1 MIYFICVILAVII
14 IILSVRFYLFQR
26 SMQEITDG
34 LEEIIDRK
42 LDTNTLLTVSTR
54 ERHICRLAGQLNKQ
68 LRLLRKEHLRY
79 ENGDREL
86 KEAITNISHDLRT
99 PLTSINGYLDLLQKE
114 LTQQHPREALQ
125 TLNSGHT
132 PNGDRENASKA
143 LRYLEIIRNRT
154 EAMKQLTEELFR
166 YSIVLSDREENPVS
180 LSLNRVLEESLIA
193 FCGDLEQR
201 EITPDISMPEQ
212 PVLRTLDEASLTR
225 VFSNIISNAV
235 KYSDGDLHVKLTAEG
250 TVTFS
255 NRASG
260 LTPVTTAKLFDRF
273 FTVETVNMP
282 ENFKSESMQEHST
295 GLGLSI
301 ARLLTERMGGS
312 IGAEYKDGELHI
324 TVRFP

>member
-1 MIYFICVILAVII
+1 MIYFICVTLAVIN
-14 IILSVRFYLFQR
+14 IILGVRFYLFQK
-26 SMQEITDG
+26 SLQEINDG
-34 LEEIIDRK
+34 LEEIISRK
-42 LDTNTLLTVSTR
+42 LDTNALLTVSAR
-54 ERHICRLAGQLNKQ
+54 ERHICRLAKQLNKQ
-68 LRLLRKEHLRY
+68 LRILRKEHLRY

-114 LTQQHPREALQ
+114 LTQQPQEMSPSI
-125 TLNSGHT
+125 NSEHISDDDGANT
-132 PNGDRENASKA
+132 SKP

-154 EAMKQLTEELFR
+154 DAMKQLTEELFR
-166 YSIVLSDREENPVS
+166 YSIVLSVREENPVS

-193 FCGDLEQR
+193 FCGDLAR
-201 EITPDISMPEQ
+201 RGITPDISIPEQ
-212 PVLRTLDEASLTR
+212 PVWRTLDEASLTR

-235 KYSDGDLHVKLTAEG
+235 KYSDGDLHVRLTAEG
-250 TVTFS
+250 FVTFS

-273 FTVETVNMP
+273 FTVETVDMSG
-282 ENFKSESMQEHST
+282 NFKLHSMQEHSA